1 MNAASKF
8 NLKYA
13 ELEKFKGM
21 VPVQMIYLL
30 VLLCGPSIPRAESDQ
45 EGD

>member
-8 NLKYA
+8 SLKSA
-13 ELEKFKGM
+13 ELEKFIGM
-21 VPVQMIYLL
+21 EPVQMIYLL
-30 VLLCGPSIPRAESDQ
+30 VLLCGPSILRAESGQ